1 MALKKKLVT
10 GVIVITLLMGGLQY
24 FTLLMGGLFHPTY
37 GRVVSPPFKK
47 GPTSQDTIKML
58 DSDTSL
64 DLFRKRSTALL
75 QFSSHEKVKKAPF
88 LTSIFWR
95 LTGLSTFVG
104 CNDRVL
110 LWLFFLFFCRS

>member
-1 MALKKKLVT
+1 
-10 GVIVITLLMGGLQY
+10 
-24 FTLLMGGLFHPTY
+24 
-37 GRVVSPPFKK
+37 
-47 GPTSQDTIKML
+47 ML

-88 LTSIFWR
+88 LTLIFWR

-104 CNDRVL
+104 CNDRVS
-110 LWLFFLFFCRS
+110 WLGCGCLFYVGREMLPSLGWFL

>member
-1 MALKKKLVT
+1 MGLGPEPIRYKWGNKTPQINGLQKLVT
-10 GVIVITLLMGGLQY
+10 GVIVTTLLMGGLQY
-24 FTLLMGGLFHPTY
+24 FTLLMG
-37 GRVVSPPFKK
+37 VVSPPFKK

-75 QFSSHEKVKKAPF
+75 QFSSHEKVKKVPF

-104 CNDRVL
+104 AC
-110 LWLFFLFFCRS
+110 